1 MARLSRTGKV
11 RYLLSK
17 KGITSATGAWT
28 MTTLHVFT
36 NGQVP
41 TGDLVVKPDG
51 AVYGTTAAAPGQP
64 AGGTVFAITME

>member
-1 MARLSRTGKV
+1 
-11 RYLLSK
+11 
-17 KGITSATGAWT
+17 

-41 TGDLVVKPDG
+41 TGNLAVEPDG

-64 AGGTVFAITME
+64 SGGTVFAILTE